1 MCPGPQHQKMFR
13 TLNLKHHVSQP
24 LLLIYE
30 QETVWVN
37 SWDWFMENTKPKL
50 VLSIYYISIIYVQS
64 EGFCFCFAFCWRASY
79 TLSLISAKFLRLFL
93 IYGGSFFIG
102 QIKARFAEVE
112 SLGSTSKY
120 KKRTKKSLFTSS
132 TIHVRPI
139 GTKKHD
145 ARAKLQSFSYQTYCF
160 FDVPVAIGVVFALT
174 P

>member
-120 KKRTKKSLFTSS
+120 KKRTKNQCLRHLQNMYVPLEQKSMM
-132 TIHVRPI
+132 HV
-139 GTKKHD
+139 
-145 ARAKLQSFSYQTYCF
+145 QSCK
-160 FDVPVAIGVVFALT
+160 VLVIKPFASLIS
-174 P
+174 PLPSALCLL

>member
-79 TLSLISAKFLRLFL
+79 ILSLFSAKFLRLFL

-112 SLGSTSKY
+112 SLGSASKY
-120 KKRTKKSLFTSS
+120 KKRTKNQCLRHLQFMCVPLEQKSMM
-132 TIHVRPI
+132 HVQSCKVLVIKPI
-139 GTKKHD
+139 
-145 ARAKLQSFSYQTYCF
+145 ASLMSPLPS
-160 FDVPVAIGVVFALT
+160 ALCLL
-174 P
+174 